1 MLWLPHYWLLL
12 CVFFIEALHPCR
24 PHLIQ
29 RFFFPSV
36 RRHPASLLLSHC
48 LGVNLM
54 RNLTVFCLFRPWA
67 NGEGSPGFRLP
78 VCVCDFE
85 LTSERTQAVDKLS
98 VFREVAWWLG
108 LFNGCQSEF
117 HVTTCQSGLTSPAGK
132 LRGEKK
138 NMLCL
143 ELFFF
148 LFFLRTNH
156 LVLLASITLM
166 SGPIQRLICPITA
179 VWI

>member
-1 MLWLPHYWLLL
+1 MYALITSLLVAAV
-12 CVFFIEALHPCR
+12 CVFFYWSTAPMSS
-24 PHLIQ
+24 PFDSKG
-29 RFFFPSV
+29 FFSLRQKAPSFFTC
-36 RRHPASLLLSHC
+36 SHC

-78 VCVCDFE
+78 VCVCVCDFE

-98 VFREVAWWLG
+98 VFREVAWRLG

-117 HVTTCQSGLTSPAGK
+117 RVTTCQSGLTSPAGK

-138 NMLCL
+138 PHSASSC
-143 ELFFF
+143 FFF
-148 LFFLRTNH
+148 
-156 LVLLASITLM
+156 
-166 SGPIQRLICPITA
+166 
-179 VWI
+179 

>member
-12 CVFFIEALHPCR
+12 CVFFLLKHCTHVVPIWFKG
-24 PHLIQ
+24 
-29 RFFFPSV
+29 FFSLRQKAPSFFTC
-36 RRHPASLLLSHC
+36 SHC

-78 VCVCDFE
+78 VCVCVCDFE

-98 VFREVAWWLG
+98 VFREVAWRLG

-117 HVTTCQSGLTSPAGK
+117 RVTTCQSGLTSPAGK

-138 NMLCL
+138 KHTLPRAV
-143 ELFFF
+143 FFKK
-148 LFFLRTNH
+148 TNH

>member
-1 MLWLPHYWLLL
+1 MSSPFDSK
-12 CVFFIEALHPCR
+12 V
-24 PHLIQ
+24 
-29 RFFFPSV
+29 FFPSV

-54 RNLTVFCLFRPWA
+54 RNLTMFCLFRPWA

-98 VFREVAWWLG
+98 VFREAAWRLG

-117 HVTTCQSGLTSPAGK
+117 RVTTCQSGLTSPAGK
-132 LRGEKK
+132 LRGKKK

-148 LFFLRTNH
+148 GFFENQPSCAVGFNNIDVWANSEAYMSNYSCLN
-156 LVLLASITLM
+156 LATSHFFVQ
-166 SGPIQRLICPITA
+166 GE
-179 VWI
+179 

>member
-1 MLWLPHYWLLL
+1 M
-12 CVFFIEALHPCR
+12 ERGARALDC
-24 PHLIQ
+24 
-29 RFFFPSV
+29 PS
-36 RRHPASLLLSHC
+36 
-48 LGVNLM
+48 
-54 RNLTVFCLFRPWA
+54 
-67 NGEGSPGFRLP
+67 

-98 VFREVAWWLG
+98 VLREVAWRLG

-117 HVTTCQSGLTSPAGK
+117 RVTTCQSGLTSPAGK

-138 NMLCL
+138 NTLCL
-143 ELFFF
+143 ELFF
-148 LFFLRTNH
+148 LKTNH

-179 VWI
+179 V